1 MVIPWLFR
9 VDLVALRPVWR
20 AQTKRKPSANQ
31 SANQIPHDVPTL
43 AGRYLRRRKPS
54 CKPNRL
60 SAAIEPG
67 HVCRF
72 SMGYGPGNLALSYMR
87 LKNSVEP
94 RMLAAKDWSERP
106 CWS

>member
-1 MVIPWLFR
+1 M
-9 VDLVALRPVWR
+9 AGANQ

-31 SANQIPHDVPTL
+31 IANQIPHDVPSF

-54 CKPNRL
+54 RKPNRL

-72 SMGYGPGNLALSYMR
+72 SMGYGPGWGGTTPGVSFRLTNFGISPDPSRDSDIAKSDLA
-87 LKNSVEP
+87 
-94 RMLAAKDWSERP
+94 
-106 CWS
+106 